1 MYQAIHYEKRKNK
14 IHLWDDRKGHL
25 IIPFKKY
32 AYVKNQTGLHFTLDG
47 DKVKKVYDWDNDDP
61 NLFESDVPI
70 LTRFL
75 VDQYTDSDDVSE
87 GIRTLFF
94 DIEVEVV
101 DGFPDVMKANEKI
114 TSIAFYD
121 ELTEKYFCYTLDEQR
136 KLQNYEKDDEVVEL
150 FQSEYELL
158 TKFYQKYVE
167 ISPHILSGWNS
178 EFFDIPYL
186 YNRSVN
192 VLGKSVADML
202 SPIRDV
208 MYSEYKK
215 KHTIA
220 GVSSLDYLT
229 LYRKFSPNQQS
240 SYRLDYIG
248 ELEIGMKK
256 IEYQGTLN
264 DLYEKDLD
272 KFIEYNIRDVRIL
285 VELDKKLDF
294 INIARGIAH
303 LGHVP
308 YEDVMMSS
316 RYLEGAI
323 LVYLKKIGVVAPNKP
338 PRPKKMDDGD
348 KFAGA
353 YVQPPQRG
361 RHDWVYDLDITSMYP
376 SVIRSLNIS
385 PETKV
390 GKIEGWNAEEFLKKD
405 LQKTY
410 TLCNRN
416 GKEIDKISN
425 TDLGDYL
432 EKTGLSIASNG
443 VMYRTDKQGLIPA
456 LLTKWFNE
464 RVEMRKLVKKF
475 NEEGDKEKESY
486 FDRRQYL
493 QKILLNSLY
502 GVLGLPVFRFYDLDN
517 AEATT
522 LTGQALIK
530 FSKKITNHFY
540 NTELGTDDD
549 FVIYI
554 DTDSIFASAV
564 PLIKKRYPNEKLSEV
579 MMTQRIMEICGEVQ
593 DYLNNSYNYF
603 SKKFLN
609 VDVDKHVFDI
619 KQEVVATTGLFI
631 TKKRY
636 GLHIINDAGRK
647 VNTIHVKGLDTVRSN
662 FAVAMKELL
671 GQVLSDILAKVPKE
685 QIDERISKFKRN
697 MNMLHY
703 DVMANPIGVKGI
715 GKYEVKDD
723 DSPFSTYKKGAPVH
737 VKAAINYNSLLQHW
751 YEGRKY
757 EKIGNGNKIKWVYLK
772 DNEFGFDTIAYK
784 GYEDPPQILD
794 LIKNKI
800 DHSRMFEQAM
810 SKKIG
815 MFYEAMS
822 WEAVVDKQQ
831 SIERFF

>member
-14 IHLWDDRKGHL
+14 IHLWDDKKGHL

-47 DKVKKVYDWDNDDP
+47 DKVKKVYEWDNDDP

-75 VDQYTDSDDVSE
+75 VDQYTDSDELSKGV
-87 GIRTLFF
+87 RTLFF

-121 ELTEKYFCYTLDEQR
+121 ELLEKYYCYTLDEKR
-136 KLQNYEKDDEVVEL
+136 TIQNYEKGDEIVEL
-150 FQSEYELL
+150 FTSEYELL
-158 TKFYQKYVE
+158 TKFYQKYAE
-167 ISPHILSGWNS
+167 IQPHILSGWNS

-208 MYSEYKK
+208 YYNEYKK
-215 KHTIA
+215 KHNIA
-220 GVSSLDYLT
+220 GVSSLDYLQ
-229 LYRKFSPNQQS
+229 LYRQFTYTQQS

-248 ELEIGMKK
+248 EIEVGMKK
-256 IEYQGTLN
+256 VDYEGTLN
-264 DLYEKDLD
+264 DLYEKDLQT
-272 KFIEYNIRDVRIL
+272 FIDYNIRDVRIL

-308 YEDVMMSS
+308 YEDVNMSS
-316 RYLEGAI
+316 RWLEGAI

-338 PRPKKMDDGD
+338 PRPKKLEDD

-353 YVQPPQRG
+353 YVQPPQKG
-361 RHDWVYDLDITSMYP
+361 KHDWVYDLDITSMYP
-376 SVIRSLNIS
+376 SVIRSVNIS

-390 GKIEGWNAEEFLKKD
+390 GRVDGWNAEEHLKKD
-405 LQKTY
+405 LVKTY
-410 TLCNRN
+410 TLYNRD
-416 GKEIDKISN
+416 GKKIDTISN
-425 TDLGDYL
+425 TDLTEYL
-432 EKTGLSIASNG
+432 ENTGLSIASNG

-456 LLTKWFNE
+456 LLEKWFNE
-464 RVEMRKLVKKF
+464 RVEMRKLVKKYHD
-475 NEEGDKEKESY
+475 EGNKELEQY
-486 FDRRQYL
+486 FDRRQHI
-493 QKILLNSLY
+493 QKIVLNSLY

-530 FSKKITNHFY
+530 FSKKLTNHFY
-540 NTELGTDDD
+540 NRELDDSND
-549 FVIYI
+549 YVIYI

-564 PLIKKRYPNEKLSEV
+564 PLVQKRFPNQKLSDT

-593 DYLNNSYNYF
+593 DFLNESYDYF
-603 SKKFLN
+603 AKKFLN
-609 VDVDKHVFDI
+609 VDKDKHVFDI
-619 KQEVVATTGLFI
+619 KQEVVAKTGLFI

-636 GLHIINDAGRK
+636 GLRIINDAGRK
-647 VNTIHVKGLDTVRSN
+647 CDKTHVKGLDTIRSN

-671 GQVLSDILAKVPKE
+671 QNVLDDILANVPKA
-685 QIDERISKFKRN
+685 QIDERISIFKRN
-697 MNMLHY
+697 MSNLHY
-703 DVMANPIGVKGI
+703 DVMANPIGIKGI
-715 GKYEVKDD
+715 GKYEVKEDD
-723 DSPFSTYKKGAPVH
+723 TPFSTYKKGAPVH

-772 DNEFGFDTIAYK
+772 ENQFGFDTIGYK
-784 GYEDPPQILD
+784 GYEDPPQILEF
-794 LIKNKI
+794 IKTHI

>member
-1 MYQAIHYEKRKNK
+1 LYQAIHYEKRKNK
-14 IHLWDDRKGHL
+14 IHLWDDKKGHL

-32 AYVKNQTGLHFTLDG
+32 AYVKNQGGLHYTLDG
-47 DKVKKVYDWDNDDP
+47 DKVKKVYEWDNDDP

-75 VDQYTDSDDVSE
+75 VDQYTDSDELSKGV
-87 GIRTLFF
+87 RTLFF

-121 ELTEKYFCYTLDEQR
+121 EMLEKYYCYTLDEKR
-136 KLQNYEKDDEVVEL
+136 TIQNYEKGDEIVEL
-150 FQSEYELL
+150 FTSEYELL
-158 TKFYQKYVE
+158 TKFYQKYAE
-167 ISPHILSGWNS
+167 IQPHILSGWNS

-208 MYSEYKK
+208 YYNEYKK
-215 KHTIA
+215 KHNIA
-220 GVSSLDYLT
+220 GVSSLDYLQ
-229 LYRKFSPNQQS
+229 LYRQFTYTQQS

-248 ELEIGMKK
+248 EIEVGMKK
-256 IEYQGTLN
+256 VDYEGTLN
-264 DLYEKDLD
+264 DLYEKDLQT
-272 KFIEYNIRDVRIL
+272 FIDYNIRDVRIL

-308 YEDVMMSS
+308 YEDVNMSS
-316 RYLEGAI
+316 RWLEGAI

-338 PRPKKMDDGD
+338 PRPKKLEDD

-353 YVQPPQRG
+353 YVQPPQKG
-361 RHDWVYDLDITSMYP
+361 KHDWVYDLDITSMYP
-376 SVIRSLNIS
+376 SVIRSVNIS

-390 GKIEGWNAEEFLKKD
+390 GRVDGWDAEEHLKKG
-405 LQKTY
+405 LVKTY
-410 TLCNRN
+410 TLYNRD
-416 GKEIDKISN
+416 GRKIDTISN
-425 TDLGDYL
+425 TDLTEYL
-432 EKTGLSIASNG
+432 ENTGLSIASNG

-456 LLTKWFNE
+456 LLEKWFNE
-464 RVEMRKLVKKF
+464 RVEMRKLVKKYHD
-475 NEEGDKEKESY
+475 EGNKELESY
-486 FDRRQYL
+486 FDRRQHI
-493 QKILLNSLY
+493 QKIVLNSLY

-540 NTELGTDDD
+540 NRELDDND
-549 FVIYI
+549 DYVIYI

-564 PLIKKRYPNEKLSEV
+564 PLVQKRFPNQKLSDT
-579 MMTQRIMEICGEVQ
+579 MMTQRIMEICSEVQ
-593 DYLNNSYNYF
+593 DYLNQSYNF
-603 SKKFLN
+603 FAKKFLN
-609 VDVDKHVFDI
+609 VDKDKHVFDI
-619 KQEVVATTGLFI
+619 KQEVVAKTGLFI

-636 GLHIINDAGRK
+636 GLRIINDAGRK
-647 VNTIHVKGLDTVRSN
+647 CDKTHVKGLDTIRSN

-671 GQVLSDILAKVPKE
+671 QNVLDDILANVPKA
-685 QIDERISKFKRN
+685 QIDERISVFKRN
-697 MNMLHY
+697 MSLLHY

-715 GKYEVKDD
+715 GKYEVKEDD
-723 DSPFSTYKKGAPVH
+723 TPFSTYKKGAPVH

-751 YEGRKY
+751 FEGRKY
-757 EKIGNGNKIKWVYLK
+757 EKIGNGSKIKWVYLK
-772 DNEFGFDTIAYK
+772 ENTFGFDTIGYK
-784 GYEDPPQILD
+784 GYEDPPQILEF
-794 LIKNKI
+794 IKTHI

-815 MFYEAMS
+815 MFYDAMN

>member
-1 MYQAIHYEKRKNK
+1 
-14 IHLWDDRKGHL
+14 
-25 IIPFKKY
+25 
-32 AYVKNQTGLHFTLDG
+32 
-47 DKVKKVYDWDNDDP
+47 
-61 NLFESDVPI
+61 
-70 LTRFL
+70 
-75 VDQYTDSDDVSE
+75 
-87 GIRTLFF
+87 
-94 DIEVEVV
+94 
-101 DGFPDVMKANEKI
+101 MKANEKI

-121 ELTEKYFCYTLDEQR
+121 EMLEKYFCYTLDE
-136 KLQNYEKDDEVVEL
+136 KKTIQNYETDDEIVEL
-150 FQSEYELL
+150 FQTEYELL
-158 TKFYQKYVE
+158 TKFYQKYLE

-178 EFFDIPYL
+178 EFFDVPYL
-186 YNRSVN
+186 YNRSVQ

-202 SPIRDV
+202 SPIRNV
-208 MYSEYKK
+208 IYSDYKK
-215 KHTIA
+215 KHNIA
-220 GVSSLDYLT
+220 GVSCLDYLQ
-229 LYRKFSPNQQS
+229 LYRKFSPIQQS

-248 ELEIGMKK
+248 EKEVGMKK
-256 IEYQGTLN
+256 VDYEGTLN
-264 DLYEKDLD
+264 DLYENDLQ
-272 KFIEYNIRDVRIL
+272 KFIDYNIRDVRIL
-285 VELDKKLDF
+285 IELDKKLDF

-308 YEDVMMSS
+308 YEDVHMSS

-338 PRPKKMDDGD
+338 PRPKKLDND

-353 YVQPPQRG
+353 YVQPPQKG
-361 RHDWVYDLDITSMYP
+361 RHEWVYDLDITSMYP

-390 GKIEGWNAEEFLKKD
+390 GKVEGWDAEQFLSKNNN
-405 LQKTY
+405 KTY
-410 TLCNRN
+410 SLQNRN
-416 GKEIDKISN
+416 GKEIDKVN
-425 TDLGDYL
+425 QTELKDYL
-432 EKTGLSIASNG
+432 ENTGVSIASNG

-475 NEEGDKEKESY
+475 NEQGDTEKENY

-540 NTELGTDDD
+540 NKELGDNEDY
-549 FVIYI
+549 VIYI

-564 PLIKKRYPNEKLSEV
+564 PLIKKRFPNDKLSEV
-579 MMTQRIMEICGEVQ
+579 MMTQRIMEICAEVQ
-593 DYLNNSYNYF
+593 DYLNESYNYF
-603 SKKFLN
+603 AKKFLN
-609 VDVDKHVFDI
+609 IDEHVFDI
-619 KQEVVATTGLFI
+619 KQEVVAKTGLFI

-636 GLHIINDAGRK
+636 GLRIINDAGRK
-647 VNTIHVKGLDTVRSN
+647 CDKIHVKGLDTVRSN

-671 GQVLSDILAKVPKE
+671 SNVLEDILANVPKE
-685 QIDERISKFKRN
+685 QIDERISIFKRN
-697 MNMLHY
+697 MTSLHY

-715 GKYEVKDD
+715 GKYIQHDE

-751 YEGRKY
+751 FEGRKY
-757 EKIGNGNKIKWVYLK
+757 EKIGNGSKIKWVYLK
-772 DNEFGFDTIAYK
+772 ENTFGFDAIAYK
-784 GYEDPPQILD
+784 GWEDPPQILD
-794 LIKNKI
+794 FIKNHI
-800 DHSRMFEQAM
+800 DHNRMFEQAM

-815 MFYEAMS
+815 MFYQAMS
-822 WEAVVDKQQ
+822 WEAVVDKTQ

>member
-1 MYQAIHYEKRKNK
+1 MYQAIHYDKRKNK
-14 IHLWDDRKGHL
+14 IHIWDDKKGHL
-25 IIPFKKY
+25 IVPFKKY
-32 AYVKNQTGLHFTLDG
+32 AYVKNQTGLHYTLDG
-47 DKVKKVYDWDNDDP
+47 DKVKKVYQWDNEDK
-61 NLFESDVPI
+61 NVFESDVPI
-70 LTRFL
+70 PTRFL
-75 VDQYTDSDDVSE
+75 VDNYTDSDDVSE
-87 GIRTLFF
+87 GIRTFFF

-121 ELTEKYFCYTLDEQR
+121 EMLEKYYCYTLDEQS
-136 KLQNYEKDDEVVEL
+136 KLQNYEDGDVVVEL
-150 FQSEYELL
+150 FRTEYELL
-158 TKFYQKYVE
+158 TKFFQKYIE

-178 EFFDIPYL
+178 EFFDVPYL
-186 YNRSVN
+186 YNRSVQ
-192 VLGKSVADML
+192 VLGKEVADML

-215 KHTIA
+215 KHNIA
-220 GVSSLDYLT
+220 GVSCLDYLQ
-229 LYRKFSPNQQS
+229 LYRKFSPIQQS

-248 ELEIGMKK
+248 EVEVGMKK
-256 IEYQGTLN
+256 VEYEGTLN
-264 DLYEKDLD
+264 DLYEKDLQT
-272 KFIEYNIRDVRIL
+272 FIDYNIRDVRIL
-285 VELDKKLDF
+285 IELDKKLDY

-308 YEDVMMSS
+308 YEDVHMSS

-338 PRPKKMDDGD
+338 PRPKKLDND

-353 YVQPPQRG
+353 YVQPPQKG
-361 RHDWVYDLDITSMYP
+361 RHEWVYDLDITSMYP

-390 GKIEGWNAEEFLKKD
+390 GKIEGWDAEQFLNKNNN
-405 LQKTY
+405 KTY
-410 TLCNRN
+410 SLQNRN
-416 GKEIDKISN
+416 GKEIDKVNHIE
-425 TDLGDYL
+425 LKDYL
-432 EKTGLSIASNG
+432 ENTGVSIASNG

-475 NEEGDKEKESY
+475 HEQGDKEKEQY

-540 NTELGTDDD
+540 NKELGDNDDY
-549 FVIYI
+549 VIYI

-564 PLIKKRYPNEKLSEV
+564 PLVKKRFPNDKLSET

-593 DYLNNSYNYF
+593 EFLNTSYNYF
-603 SKKFLN
+603 AKKFLN
-609 VDVDKHVFDI
+609 IDDHVFDI
-619 KQEVVATTGLFI
+619 KQEVIATTGLFI

-662 FAVAMKELL
+662 FAFAMKDLL
-671 GQVLSDILAKVPKE
+671 QNVLQDILAKVPKE
-685 QIDERISKFKRN
+685 KIDERISVFKRN
-697 MNMLHY
+697 MTSLHY

-715 GKYEVKDD
+715 GKYEVKDE

-737 VKAAINYNSLLQHW
+737 VKAAINYNSLLEYW

-757 EKIGNGNKIKWVYLK
+757 EKINNGSKIKWVYLK
-772 DNEFGFDTIAYK
+772 ENEFGFDTIAYK

-794 LIKNKI
+794 MIKNYI

-815 MFYEAMS
+815 MFYEAMG

>member
-432 EKTGLSIASNG
+432 ENTGLSIASNG